1 MISWIDWAVLLFALV
16 FITIYGIWKTKKNTS
31 TREYLMGDQQLNW
44 WTIGFSIMATQ
55 ASAITF
61 LSTPGQ
67 AYEDGMRFIQF
78 YFGLPLAMVILS
90 IFILPKYYKLQVH
103 TAYEYL
109 EQRFDVRVR
118 ILTAILF
125 LLLRGL
131 SASITLIAPG
141 IILSTLFGWSMA
153 FTIFALGSFVIV
165 YTLIGGSNA
174 VSKTQV
180 QQMAIIL
187 SGLFLAIA
195 LIYVKLP
202 GNIGLTETFSLA
214 GSAGKM
220 NMIDFKFNPNERYNI
235 WSGLIASFF
244 LFLSYFGTDQ
254 SQVQR
259 YLAGKSLTE
268 SRLGLMFNGLL
279 KVPMQFTVLL
289 TGLMVYIFFL
299 FQQPP
304 LHFNEV
310 NKTNILKTSK
320 AEDYKN
326 LESRYNDVYSERK
339 EFLTLNINQ
348 HQLQNPA
355 FHEKFKTY
363 NDSIK
368 TLRTEARQL
377 ISSASPVAKV
387 KDEDYIFM
395 YYVLHYFPTGVI
407 GLLLAMIFSAAMSST
422 SSEINALATTF
433 IVDIYRRNWKKD
445 MEDDHYLKIAKRA
458 TLLWGVLLMIFA
470 VFAAPF
476 ENLIQA
482 VNILGSLFYGTILG
496 IVVTAI
502 FLKKVSS
509 NGVLFGAI
517 VAETIVILG
526 YIFSE
531 IGFLW
536 FNVIGCLLVMICGIL
551 FSFLGK
557 LLKRNPA

>member
-1 MISWIDWAVLLFALV
+1 MISWIDWSVLLGSLV
-16 FITIYGIWKTKKNTS
+16 FITLFGIWKTKKNSS
-31 TREYLMGDQQLNW
+31 TRAYLMGDEELNW

-78 YFGLPLAMVILS
+78 YFGLPLAMIVLS
-90 IFILPKYYKLQVH
+90 VFILPQYYKLKVF
-103 TAYEYL
+103 TAYEFL

-118 ILTAILF
+118 TLTAVLF

-131 SASITLIAPG
+131 SASITLIAPA
-141 IILSTLFGWSMA
+141 IILSALFGWSMA
-153 FTIFALGSFVIV
+153 FTIFMLGSFVIV

-187 SGLFLAIA
+187 LGLFMAII
-195 LIYVKLP
+195 LIYSQLP
-202 GNIGLTETFSLA
+202 AGIGIKETFSIA

-220 NMIDFKFNPNERYNI
+220 NIVDFKFDPKERYNI
-235 WSGLIASFF
+235 WSGLLASFF

-259 YLAGKSLTE
+259 YLTGKTLTE
-268 SRLGLMFNGLL
+268 SRLGLMFNGLV
-279 KVPMQFTVLL
+279 KIPMQFTVLL

-310 NKTNILKTSK
+310 NRQNVMKTEVAN
-320 AEDYKN
+320 EYKN
-326 LESRYNDVYSERK
+326 LEAKFDVVFNDRKTFITENIAKDNLSDETFSQKLKDYNKKIRE
-339 EFLTLNINQ
+339 
-348 HQLQNPA
+348 
-355 FHEKFKTY
+355 
-363 NDSIK
+363 
-368 TLRTEARQL
+368 LRLEAREK
-377 ISSASPVAKV
+377 ISQANPSAKV

-395 YYVLHYFPTGVI
+395 YYVLNYFPVGVI

-422 SSEINALATTF
+422 ASEINALATTF
-433 IVDIYRRNWKKD
+433 IVDIYKRNWVKD
-445 MEDDHYLKIAKRA
+445 ATDEHYLKMSKMV
-458 TLLWGVLLMIFA
+458 TLGWGILLMIFA
-470 VFAAPF
+470 LWAAPL

-496 IVVTAI
+496 VVVSAI
-502 FLKKVSS
+502 FLKKVSA
-509 NGVLFGAI
+509 NGVIVGAI
-517 VAETIVILG
+517 VAETVVILG
-526 YIFSE
+526 YFFSD
-531 IGFLW
+531 IGYLW
-536 FNVIGCLLVMICGIL
+536 FNAIGCILVMFIGSAYSAI
-551 FSFLGK
+551 FNK
-557 LLKRNPA
+557 K

>member
-1 MISWIDWAVLLFALV
+1 MISWIDWTVLLASLV
-16 FITIYGIWKTKKNTS
+16 FITLYGIWKTKKNTS
-31 TREYLMGDQQLNW
+31 TRAYLMGDQELNW

-90 IFILPKYYKLQVH
+90 VFILPKYYKLKVH
-103 TAYEYL
+103 TAYEFL

-118 ILTAILF
+118 VLTAILF

-153 FTIFALGSFVIV
+153 FTIFTLGSFVIV

-187 SGLFLAIA
+187 LGLFLAIG

-202 GNIGLTETFSLA
+202 GNIGLTETFKIA

-220 NMIDFKFNPNERYNI
+220 NMIDFKFDPKERYNI

-259 YLAGKSLTE
+259 YLSGKSLTE

-279 KVPMQFTVLL
+279 KIPMQFTVLL

-310 NKTNILKTSK
+310 NKTNIMNTANAENYKKLEARYDKVYEARKTF
-320 AEDYKN
+320 
-326 LESRYNDVYSERK
+326 LEE
-339 EFLTLNINQ
+339 NIQNQ
-348 HQLQNPA
+348 QLQKPM
-355 FHEKFKTY
+355 FSDKFKVY

-368 TLRTEARQL
+368 SLRIEARKL
-377 ISSASPVAKV
+377 ISASSSIAKV
-387 KDEDYIFM
+387 QDEDYIFM
-395 YYVLHYFPTGVI
+395 YYVLHYFPAGVI

-422 SSEINALATTF
+422 ASEINALATTF
-433 IVDIYRRNWKKD
+433 IIDIYRRNWKKD
-445 MEDDHYLKIAKRA
+445 MEDDHYLKMAKRA
-458 TLLWGVLLMIFA
+458 TWVWGVLIMILA

-482 VNILGSLFYGTILG
+482 VNIFGSLFYGTILG
-496 IVVTAI
+496 IVLTAI

-509 NGVLFGAI
+509 NGVIFGAI
-517 VAETIVILG
+517 LAETTVILG
-526 YIFSE
+526 FIFSD

-536 FNVIGCLLVMICGIL
+536 FNVIGCLLVMGSGLVFTL
-551 FSFLGK
+551 FEK
-557 LLKRNPA
+557 KRSTA

>member
-1 MISWIDWAVLLFALV
+1 MISWIDWSVLLGSLV
-16 FITIYGIWKTKKNTS
+16 FITLFGIWKTKKNSS
-31 TREYLMGDQQLNW
+31 TRAYLMGDEELNW

-78 YFGLPLAMVILS
+78 YFGLPLAMIVLS
-90 IFILPKYYKLQVH
+90 VFILPQYYKLKVF
-103 TAYEYL
+103 TAYEFL

-118 ILTAILF
+118 TLTAVLF

-131 SASITLIAPG
+131 SASITLIAPA
-141 IILSTLFGWSMA
+141 IILSALFGWSMA
-153 FTIFALGSFVIV
+153 FTIFMLGSFVIV

-187 SGLFLAIA
+187 LGLFMAII
-195 LIYVKLP
+195 LIYSQLP
-202 GNIGLTETFSLA
+202 AGIGIKETFSIA

-220 NMIDFKFNPNERYNI
+220 NIVDFKFDPKERYNT
-235 WSGLIASFF
+235 WSGLLASFF

-259 YLAGKSLTE
+259 YLTGKTLTE
-268 SRLGLMFNGLL
+268 SRLGLMFNGLV
-279 KVPMQFTVLL
+279 KIPMQFTVLL

-310 NKTNILKTSK
+310 NRQNVMKTEVAN
-320 AEDYKN
+320 EYKN
-326 LESRYNDVYSERK
+326 LEAKFDVVFNDRKTFITENIAKDNLSDETFSQKLKDYNKKIRE
-339 EFLTLNINQ
+339 
-348 HQLQNPA
+348 
-355 FHEKFKTY
+355 
-363 NDSIK
+363 
-368 TLRTEARQL
+368 LRLEAREK
-377 ISSASPVAKV
+377 ISQANPSAKV

-395 YYVLHYFPTGVI
+395 YYVLNYFPVGVI

-422 SSEINALATTF
+422 ASEINALATTF
-433 IVDIYRRNWKKD
+433 IVDIYKRNWVKD
-445 MEDDHYLKIAKRA
+445 ATDEHYLKMSKTV
-458 TLLWGVLLMIFA
+458 TLGWGILLMIFA
-470 VFAAPF
+470 LWAAPL

-496 IVVTAI
+496 VVVSAI
-502 FLKKVSS
+502 FLKKVSA
-509 NGVLFGAI
+509 NGVIVGAI
-517 VAETIVILG
+517 VAETVVILG
-526 YIFSE
+526 YFFSD
-531 IGFLW
+531 IGYLW
-536 FNVIGCLLVMICGIL
+536 FNAIGCILVMFIGSAYSAI
-551 FSFLGK
+551 FNK
-557 LLKRNPA
+557 K

>member
-1 MISWIDWAVLLFALV
+1 
-16 FITIYGIWKTKKNTS
+16 
-31 TREYLMGDQQLNW
+31 MGDEELNW

-78 YFGLPLAMVILS
+78 YFGLPLAMIVLS
-90 IFILPKYYKLQVH
+90 VFILPQYYKLKVF
-103 TAYEYL
+103 TAYEFL

-118 ILTAILF
+118 TLTAVLF

-131 SASITLIAPG
+131 SASITLIAPA
-141 IILSTLFGWSMA
+141 IILSALFGWSMA
-153 FTIFALGSFVIV
+153 FTIFMLGSFVIV

-187 SGLFLAIA
+187 LGLFMAII
-195 LIYVKLP
+195 LIYSQLP
-202 GNIGLTETFSLA
+202 AGIGIKETFSIA

-220 NMIDFKFNPNERYNI
+220 NIVDFKFDPKERYNI
-235 WSGLIASFF
+235 WSGLLASFF

-259 YLAGKSLTE
+259 YLTGKTLTE
-268 SRLGLMFNGLL
+268 SRLGLMFNGLV
-279 KVPMQFTVLL
+279 KIPMQFTVLL

-310 NKTNILKTSK
+310 NRQNVMKTEVAN
-320 AEDYKN
+320 EYKN
-326 LESRYNDVYSERK
+326 LEAKFDVVFNDRKTFITENIAKDNLSDETFSQKLKDYNKKIRE
-339 EFLTLNINQ
+339 
-348 HQLQNPA
+348 
-355 FHEKFKTY
+355 
-363 NDSIK
+363 
-368 TLRTEARQL
+368 LRLEAREK
-377 ISSASPVAKV
+377 ISQANPSAKV

-395 YYVLHYFPTGVI
+395 YYVLNYFPVGVI

-422 SSEINALATTF
+422 ASEINALATTF
-433 IVDIYRRNWKKD
+433 IVDIYKRNWVKD
-445 MEDDHYLKIAKRA
+445 ATDEHYLKMSKTV
-458 TLLWGVLLMIFA
+458 TLGWGILLMIFA
-470 VFAAPF
+470 LWAAPL

-496 IVVTAI
+496 VVVSAI
-502 FLKKVSS
+502 FLKKVSA
-509 NGVLFGAI
+509 NGVIVGAI
-517 VAETIVILG
+517 VAETVVILG
-526 YIFSE
+526 YFFSD
-531 IGFLW
+531 IGYLW
-536 FNVIGCLLVMICGIL
+536 FNAIGCILVMFIGSAYSAI
-551 FSFLGK
+551 FNK
-557 LLKRNPA
+557 K

>member
-1 MISWIDWAVLLFALV
+1 MISWVDWTVLIASLV
-16 FITIYGIWKTKKNTS
+16 FITLFGIWKTKKNTS
-31 TREYLMGDQQLNW
+31 TRAYLMGDQELNW

-78 YFGLPLAMVILS
+78 YFGLPLAMIILS
-90 IFILPKYYKLQVH
+90 VFILPKYYKLKVH
-103 TAYEYL
+103 TAYEFL

-118 ILTAILF
+118 TLTAILF

-153 FTIFALGSFVIV
+153 FTILMLGSFVIL

-180 QQMAIIL
+180 QQMTIIL
-187 SGLFLAIA
+187 LGLFLAIG
-195 LIYVKLP
+195 LIYIKLP
-202 GNIGLTETFSLA
+202 TNIGLKETFAIA

-220 NMIDFKFNPNERYNI
+220 NMIDFKFDPKERYNI
-235 WSGLIASFF
+235 WSGLIASLF

-259 YLAGKSLTE
+259 YLSGKTLTE

-279 KVPMQFTVLL
+279 KIPMQFTVLL

-310 NKTNILKTSK
+310 NRTNVMKSAG
-320 AEDYKN
+320 AEAYSN
-326 LESRYNDVYSERK
+326 LEKRYNLVYNERK
-339 EFLTLNINQ
+339 QFLEENIQDNQLSNPEFSN
-348 HQLQNPA
+348 
-355 FHEKFKTY
+355 KFKLF

-368 TLRTEARQL
+368 SLRVEAREQ
-377 ISSASPVAKV
+377 ISNVNPQAKV

-395 YYVLHYFPTGVI
+395 YYVLNYFPAGVI

-422 SSEINALATTF
+422 ASEINALATTF

-445 MEDDHYLKIAKRA
+445 MEDDHYLKMSKRA
-458 TLLWGVLLMIFA
+458 TLVWGILLMIFA
-470 VFAAPF
+470 VWAAPL

-496 IVVTAI
+496 IVLTAI
-502 FLKKVSS
+502 FLKRVNS
-509 NGVLFGAI
+509 NGVIIGAI
-517 VAETIVILG
+517 IAESTVILG
-526 YIFSE
+526 YVFSE

-536 FNVIGCLLVMICGIL
+536 FNVIGCLIVMSIGL
-551 FSFLGK
+551 LHSNFNRRTFAK
-557 LLKRNPA
+557 L

>member
-1 MISWIDWAVLLFALV
+1 MISWVDWTVLIASLV
-16 FITIYGIWKTKKNTS
+16 FITLFGIWKTKKNTS
-31 TREYLMGDQQLNW
+31 TRAYLMGDQELNW

-78 YFGLPLAMVILS
+78 YFGLPLAMIILS
-90 IFILPKYYKLQVH
+90 VFILPKYYKLKVH
-103 TAYEYL
+103 TAYEFL

-118 ILTAILF
+118 TLTAILF

-153 FTIFALGSFVIV
+153 FTILMLGSFVIL

-180 QQMAIIL
+180 QQMTIIL
-187 SGLFLAIA
+187 LGLFLAIG
-195 LIYVKLP
+195 LIYIKLP
-202 GNIGLTETFSLA
+202 TNIGLKETFAIA

-220 NMIDFKFNPNERYNI
+220 NMIDFKFDPKERYNI
-235 WSGLIASFF
+235 WSGLIASLF

-259 YLAGKSLTE
+259 YLSGKTLTE

-279 KVPMQFTVLL
+279 KIPMQFTVLL

-310 NKTNILKTSK
+310 NRTNVMKSAG
-320 AEDYKN
+320 AEAYSN
-326 LESRYNDVYSERK
+326 LEKRYNLVYNERK
-339 EFLTLNINQ
+339 QFLEENIQDNQLSNPEFSN
-348 HQLQNPA
+348 
-355 FHEKFKTY
+355 KFKLF

-368 TLRTEARQL
+368 SLRVEAREQ
-377 ISSASPVAKV
+377 ISNVNPQAKV

-395 YYVLHYFPTGVI
+395 YYVLNYFPAGVI

-422 SSEINALATTF
+422 ASEINALATTF

-445 MEDDHYLKIAKRA
+445 MEDDHYLKMSKRA
-458 TLLWGVLLMIFA
+458 TLVWGILLMIFA
-470 VFAAPF
+470 VWAAPL

-482 VNILGSLFYGTILG
+482 VNILGSIFYGTILG
-496 IVVTAI
+496 IVLTAI
-502 FLKKVSS
+502 FLKRVNS
-509 NGVLFGAI
+509 NGVIIGAI
-517 VAETIVILG
+517 IAESTVILG
-526 YIFSE
+526 YVFSE

-536 FNVIGCLLVMICGIL
+536 FNVIGCLIVMSIGL
-551 FSFLGK
+551 LHSNFNRRTFAK
-557 LLKRNPA
+557 L

>member
-1 MISWIDWAVLLFALV
+1 MSWIDWSVLLGSLV
-16 FITIYGIWKTKKNTS
+16 FITLFGIWKTKKNSS
-31 TREYLMGDQQLNW
+31 TRAYLMGDEELNW

-78 YFGLPLAMVILS
+78 YFGLPLAMIVLS
-90 IFILPKYYKLQVH
+90 VFILPQYYKLKVF
-103 TAYEYL
+103 TAYEFL

-118 ILTAILF
+118 TLTAVLF

-131 SASITLIAPG
+131 SASITLIAPA
-141 IILSTLFGWSMA
+141 IILSALFGWSMA
-153 FTIFALGSFVIV
+153 FTIFMLGSFVIV

-187 SGLFLAIA
+187 LGLFMAII
-195 LIYVKLP
+195 LIYSQLP
-202 GNIGLTETFSLA
+202 AGIGIKETFSIA

-220 NMIDFKFNPNERYNI
+220 NIVDFKFDPKERYNI
-235 WSGLIASFF
+235 WSGLLASFF

-259 YLAGKSLTE
+259 YLTGKTLTE
-268 SRLGLMFNGLL
+268 SRLGLMFNGLV
-279 KVPMQFTVLL
+279 KIPMQFTVLL

-310 NKTNILKTSK
+310 NRQNVMKTEVAN
-320 AEDYKN
+320 EYKN
-326 LESRYNDVYSERK
+326 LEAKFDVVFNDRKTFITENIAKDNLSDETFSQKLKDYNKKIRE
-339 EFLTLNINQ
+339 
-348 HQLQNPA
+348 
-355 FHEKFKTY
+355 
-363 NDSIK
+363 
-368 TLRTEARQL
+368 LRLEAREK
-377 ISSASPVAKV
+377 ISQANPSAKV

-395 YYVLHYFPTGVI
+395 YYVLNYFPVGVI

-422 SSEINALATTF
+422 ASEINALATTF
-433 IVDIYRRNWKKD
+433 IVDIYKRNWVKD
-445 MEDDHYLKIAKRA
+445 ATDEHYLKMSKTV
-458 TLLWGVLLMIFA
+458 TLGWGILLMIFA
-470 VFAAPF
+470 LWAAPL

-496 IVVTAI
+496 VVVSAI
-502 FLKKVSS
+502 FLKKVSA
-509 NGVLFGAI
+509 NGVIVGAI
-517 VAETIVILG
+517 VAETVVILG
-526 YIFSE
+526 YFFSD
-531 IGFLW
+531 IGYLW
-536 FNVIGCLLVMICGIL
+536 FNAIGCILVMFIGSAYSAI
-551 FSFLGK
+551 FNK
-557 LLKRNPA
+557 K

>member
-1 MISWIDWAVLLFALV
+1 MISWIDWSVLLGSLV
-16 FITIYGIWKTKKNTS
+16 FITLYGIWKTKKNSS
-31 TREYLMGDQQLNW
+31 TRAYLMGDEELNW

-78 YFGLPLAMVILS
+78 YFGLPLAMIVLS
-90 IFILPKYYKLQVH
+90 VFILPQYYKLKVF
-103 TAYEYL
+103 TAYEFL

-118 ILTAILF
+118 TLTAVLF

-131 SASITLIAPG
+131 SASITLIAPA
-141 IILSTLFGWSMA
+141 IILSALFGWSMA
-153 FTIFALGSFVIV
+153 FTIFMLGSFVIV

-187 SGLFLAIA
+187 LGLFMAII
-195 LIYVKLP
+195 LIYSQLP
-202 GNIGLTETFSLA
+202 TGIGIKETFSIA

-220 NMIDFKFNPNERYNI
+220 NIVDFKFDPKERYNI
-235 WSGLIASFF
+235 WSGLLASFF

-259 YLAGKSLTE
+259 YLTGKTLTE
-268 SRLGLMFNGLL
+268 SRLGLMFNGLV
-279 KVPMQFTVLL
+279 KIPMQFTVLL

-310 NKTNILKTSK
+310 NRQNVMKTEVAN
-320 AEDYKN
+320 EYKN
-326 LESRYNDVYSERK
+326 LEAKFDVVFNERK
-339 EFLTLNINQ
+339 AFITENIAKDNLSNETFSQ
-348 HQLQNPA
+348 KL
-355 FHEKFKTY
+355 KDY
-363 NDSIK
+363 NKKIRE
-368 TLRTEARQL
+368 LRLEAREK
-377 ISSASPVAKV
+377 ISQANPSAKV

-395 YYVLHYFPTGVI
+395 YYVLNYFPVGVI

-422 SSEINALATTF
+422 ASEINALATTF
-433 IVDIYRRNWKKD
+433 IVDIYKRNWVKD
-445 MEDDHYLKIAKRA
+445 ATDEHYLKMSKTV
-458 TLLWGVLLMIFA
+458 TLGWGILLMIFA
-470 VFAAPF
+470 LWAAPL

-496 IVVTAI
+496 VVVSAI
-502 FLKKVSS
+502 FLKKVSA
-509 NGVLFGAI
+509 NGVIVGAI
-517 VAETIVILG
+517 VAETVVILG
-526 YIFSE
+526 YFFSD
-531 IGFLW
+531 IGYLW
-536 FNVIGCLLVMICGIL
+536 FNAIGCILVMFIGSAYSAI
-551 FSFLGK
+551 FDK
-557 LLKRNPA
+557 K

>member
-1 MISWIDWAVLLFALV
+1 MISWIDWSVLLGSLV
-16 FITIYGIWKTKKNTS
+16 FITLFGIWKTKKNSS
-31 TREYLMGDQQLNW
+31 TRAYLMGDEELNW

-78 YFGLPLAMVILS
+78 YFGLPLAMIVLS
-90 IFILPKYYKLQVH
+90 VFILPQYYKLKVF
-103 TAYEYL
+103 TAYEFL

-118 ILTAILF
+118 TLTAVLF

-131 SASITLIAPG
+131 SASTTLIAPA
-141 IILSTLFGWSMA
+141 IILSALFGWSMA
-153 FTIFALGSFVIV
+153 FTIFMLGSFVIV

-187 SGLFLAIA
+187 LGLFMAII
-195 LIYVKLP
+195 LIYSQLP
-202 GNIGLTETFSLA
+202 AGIGIKETFSIA

-220 NMIDFKFNPNERYNI
+220 NIVDFKFDPKERYNI
-235 WSGLIASFF
+235 WSGLLASFF

-259 YLAGKSLTE
+259 YLTGKTLTE
-268 SRLGLMFNGLL
+268 SRLGLMFNGLV
-279 KVPMQFTVLL
+279 KIPMQFTVLL

-310 NKTNILKTSK
+310 NRQNVMKTEVAN
-320 AEDYKN
+320 EYKN
-326 LESRYNDVYSERK
+326 LEAKFDVVFNDRKTFITENIAKDNLSDETFSQKLKDYNKKIRE
-339 EFLTLNINQ
+339 
-348 HQLQNPA
+348 
-355 FHEKFKTY
+355 
-363 NDSIK
+363 
-368 TLRTEARQL
+368 LRLEAREK
-377 ISSASPVAKV
+377 ISQANPSAKV

-395 YYVLHYFPTGVI
+395 YYVLNYFPVGVI

-422 SSEINALATTF
+422 ASEINALATTF
-433 IVDIYRRNWKKD
+433 IVDIYKRNWVKD
-445 MEDDHYLKIAKRA
+445 ATDEHYLKMSKTV
-458 TLLWGVLLMIFA
+458 TLGWGILLMIFA
-470 VFAAPF
+470 LWAAPL

-496 IVVTAI
+496 VVVSAI
-502 FLKKVSS
+502 FLKKVSA
-509 NGVLFGAI
+509 NGVIVGAI
-517 VAETIVILG
+517 VAETVVILG
-526 YIFSE
+526 YFFSD
-531 IGFLW
+531 IGYLW
-536 FNVIGCLLVMICGIL
+536 FNAIGCILVMFIGSAYSAI
-551 FSFLGK
+551 FNK
-557 LLKRNPA
+557 K

>member
-1 MISWIDWAVLLFALV
+1 MISWVDWTVLIASLV
-16 FITIYGIWKTKKNTS
+16 FITLFGIWKTKKNTS
-31 TREYLMGDQQLNW
+31 TRAYLMGDQELNW

-78 YFGLPLAMVILS
+78 YFGLPLAMIILS
-90 IFILPKYYKLQVH
+90 VFILPKYYKLKVH
-103 TAYEYL
+103 TAYEFL

-118 ILTAILF
+118 TLTAILF

-153 FTIFALGSFVIV
+153 FTILMLGSFVIL

-180 QQMAIIL
+180 QQMTIIL
-187 SGLFLAIA
+187 LGLFLAIG
-195 LIYVKLP
+195 LIYIKLP
-202 GNIGLTETFSLA
+202 TNIGLKETFAIA

-220 NMIDFKFNPNERYNI
+220 NMIDFKFDPKERYNI
-235 WSGLIASFF
+235 WSGLIASLF

-259 YLAGKSLTE
+259 YLSGKTLTE

-279 KVPMQFTVLL
+279 KIPMQFTVLL

-310 NKTNILKTSK
+310 NRTNVMKSAG
-320 AEDYKN
+320 AEAYSN
-326 LESRYNDVYSERK
+326 LEKRYNLVYNERK
-339 EFLTLNINQ
+339 QFLEENIQDNQLSNPEFSN
-348 HQLQNPA
+348 
-355 FHEKFKTY
+355 KFKLF

-368 TLRTEARQL
+368 SLRVEAREQ
-377 ISSASPVAKV
+377 ISNVNPQAKV

-395 YYVLHYFPTGVI
+395 YYVLNYFPAGVI

-422 SSEINALATTF
+422 ASEINSLATTF

-445 MEDDHYLKIAKRA
+445 MEDDHYLKMSKRA
-458 TLLWGVLLMIFA
+458 TLVWGILLMIFA
-470 VFAAPF
+470 VWAAPL

-496 IVVTAI
+496 IVLTAI
-502 FLKKVSS
+502 FLKRVNS
-509 NGVLFGAI
+509 
-517 VAETIVILG
+517 
-526 YIFSE
+526 
-531 IGFLW
+531 
-536 FNVIGCLLVMICGIL
+536 
-551 FSFLGK
+551 
-557 LLKRNPA
+557 

>member
-1 MISWIDWAVLLFALV
+1 MISWIDWSVLLGSLL
-16 FITIYGIWKTKKNTS
+16 FITLFGIWKTKKNSS
-31 TREYLMGDQQLNW
+31 TRAYLMGDEELNW

-78 YFGLPLAMVILS
+78 YFGLPLAMIVLS
-90 IFILPKYYKLQVH
+90 VFILPQYYKLKVF
-103 TAYEYL
+103 TAYEFL

-118 ILTAILF
+118 TLTAVLF

-131 SASITLIAPG
+131 SASITLIAPA
-141 IILSTLFGWSMA
+141 IILSALFGWSMA
-153 FTIFALGSFVIV
+153 FTIFMLGSFVIV

-187 SGLFLAIA
+187 LGLFMAII
-195 LIYVKLP
+195 LIYSQLP
-202 GNIGLTETFSLA
+202 AGIGIKETFSIA

-220 NMIDFKFNPNERYNI
+220 NIVDFKFDPKERYNI
-235 WSGLIASFF
+235 WSGLLASFF

-259 YLAGKSLTE
+259 YLTGKTLTE
-268 SRLGLMFNGLL
+268 SRLGLMFNGLV
-279 KVPMQFTVLL
+279 KIPMQFTVLL

-310 NKTNILKTSK
+310 NRQNVMKTEVAN
-320 AEDYKN
+320 EYKN
-326 LESRYNDVYSERK
+326 LEAKFDVVFNDRKTFITENIAKDNLSDETFSQKLKDYNKKIRE
-339 EFLTLNINQ
+339 
-348 HQLQNPA
+348 
-355 FHEKFKTY
+355 
-363 NDSIK
+363 
-368 TLRTEARQL
+368 LRLEAREK
-377 ISSASPVAKV
+377 ISQANPSAKV

-395 YYVLHYFPTGVI
+395 YYVLNYFPVGVI

-422 SSEINALATTF
+422 ASEINALATTF
-433 IVDIYRRNWKKD
+433 IVDIYKRNWVKD
-445 MEDDHYLKIAKRA
+445 ATDEHYLKMSKTV
-458 TLLWGVLLMIFA
+458 TLGWGILLMIFA
-470 VFAAPF
+470 LWAAPL

-496 IVVTAI
+496 VVVSAI
-502 FLKKVSS
+502 FLKKVSA
-509 NGVLFGAI
+509 NGVIVGAI
-517 VAETIVILG
+517 VAETVVILG
-526 YIFSE
+526 YFFSD
-531 IGFLW
+531 IGYLW
-536 FNVIGCLLVMICGIL
+536 FNAIGCILVMFIGSAYSAI
-551 FSFLGK
+551 FNK
-557 LLKRNPA
+557 K

>member
-1 MISWIDWAVLLFALV
+1 MISWIDWSVLLGSLL
-16 FITIYGIWKTKKNTS
+16 FITLFGIWKTKKNSS
-31 TREYLMGDQQLNW
+31 TRAYLMGDEELNW

-78 YFGLPLAMVILS
+78 YFGLPLAMVVLS
-90 IFILPKYYKLQVH
+90 VFILPQYYKLKVF
-103 TAYEYL
+103 TAYEFL

-118 ILTAILF
+118 TLTAVLF

-131 SASITLIAPG
+131 SASITLIAPA
-141 IILSTLFGWSMA
+141 IILSALFGWSMA
-153 FTIFALGSFVIV
+153 FTIFMLGSFVIV

-187 SGLFLAIA
+187 LGLFMAII
-195 LIYVKLP
+195 LIYSQLP
-202 GNIGLTETFSLA
+202 AGIGIKETFSIA

-220 NMIDFKFNPNERYNI
+220 NIVDFKFDPKERYNI
-235 WSGLIASFF
+235 WSGLLASFF

-259 YLAGKSLTE
+259 YLTGKTLTE
-268 SRLGLMFNGLL
+268 SRLGLMFNGLV
-279 KVPMQFTVLL
+279 KIPMQFTVLL

-310 NKTNILKTSK
+310 NRQNVMKTEVAN
-320 AEDYKN
+320 EYKN
-326 LESRYNDVYSERK
+326 LEAKFDVVFNDRKTFITENIAKDNLSDETFSQKLKDYNKKIRE
-339 EFLTLNINQ
+339 
-348 HQLQNPA
+348 
-355 FHEKFKTY
+355 
-363 NDSIK
+363 
-368 TLRTEARQL
+368 LRLEAREK
-377 ISSASPVAKV
+377 ISQANPSAKV

-395 YYVLHYFPTGVI
+395 YYVLNYFPVGVI

-422 SSEINALATTF
+422 ASEINALATTF
-433 IVDIYRRNWKKD
+433 IVDIYKRNWVKD
-445 MEDDHYLKIAKRA
+445 ATDEHYLKMSKTV
-458 TLLWGVLLMIFA
+458 TLGWGILLMIFA
-470 VFAAPF
+470 LWAAPL

-496 IVVTAI
+496 VVVSAI
-502 FLKKVSS
+502 FLKKVSA
-509 NGVLFGAI
+509 NGVIVGAI
-517 VAETIVILG
+517 VAETVVILG
-526 YIFSE
+526 YFFSD
-531 IGFLW
+531 IGYLW
-536 FNVIGCLLVMICGIL
+536 FNAIGCILVMFIGSAYSAI
-551 FSFLGK
+551 FNK
-557 LLKRNPA
+557 K

>member
-1 MISWIDWAVLLFALV
+1 MISWIDWSVLLGSLV
-16 FITIYGIWKTKKNTS
+16 FITLFGIWKTKKNSS
-31 TREYLMGDQQLNW
+31 TRAYLMGDEELNW

-78 YFGLPLAMVILS
+78 YFGLPLAMIVLS
-90 IFILPKYYKLQVH
+90 VFILPQYYKLKVF
-103 TAYEYL
+103 TAYEFL

-118 ILTAILF
+118 TLTAVLF

-131 SASITLIAPG
+131 SASITLIAPA
-141 IILSTLFGWSMA
+141 IILSALFGWSMA
-153 FTIFALGSFVIV
+153 FTIFMLGSFVIV

-187 SGLFLAIA
+187 LGLFMAII
-195 LIYVKLP
+195 LIYSQLP
-202 GNIGLTETFSLA
+202 AGIGIKETFSIA

-220 NMIDFKFNPNERYNI
+220 NIVDFKFDPKERYNI
-235 WSGLIASFF
+235 WSGLLASFF

-259 YLAGKSLTE
+259 YLTGKTLTE
-268 SRLGLMFNGLL
+268 SRLGLMFNGLV
-279 KVPMQFTVLL
+279 KIPMQFTVLL

-310 NKTNILKTSK
+310 NRQNVMKTEVAN
-320 AEDYKN
+320 EYKN
-326 LESRYNDVYSERK
+326 LEAKFDVVFNDRKTFITENIAKDNLSDETFSQKLKDYNKKIRE
-339 EFLTLNINQ
+339 
-348 HQLQNPA
+348 
-355 FHEKFKTY
+355 
-363 NDSIK
+363 
-368 TLRTEARQL
+368 LRLEAREK
-377 ISSASPVAKV
+377 ISQANPSAKV

-395 YYVLHYFPTGVI
+395 YYVLNYFPVGVI

-422 SSEINALATTF
+422 ASEINALATTF
-433 IVDIYRRNWKKD
+433 IVDIYKRNWVKD
-445 MEDDHYLKIAKRA
+445 ATDEHYLKMSKTV
-458 TLLWGVLLMIFA
+458 TLGWGILLMIFA
-470 VFAAPF
+470 LWAAPL

-496 IVVTAI
+496 VVVSAI
-502 FLKKVSS
+502 FLKQVSA
-509 NGVLFGAI
+509 NGVIVGAI
-517 VAETIVILG
+517 VAETVVILG
-526 YIFSE
+526 YFFSD
-531 IGFLW
+531 IGYLW
-536 FNVIGCLLVMICGIL
+536 FNAIGCILVMFIGSAYSAI
-551 FSFLGK
+551 FNK
-557 LLKRNPA
+557 K

>member
-1 MISWIDWAVLLFALV
+1 MISWIDWSVLLGSLV
-16 FITIYGIWKTKKNTS
+16 FITLFGIWKTKKNSS
-31 TREYLMGDQQLNW
+31 TRAYLMGDEELNW

-78 YFGLPLAMVILS
+78 YFGLPLAMVVLS
-90 IFILPKYYKLQVH
+90 VFILPQYYKLKVF
-103 TAYEYL
+103 TAYEFL

-118 ILTAILF
+118 TLTAVLF

-131 SASITLIAPG
+131 SASITLIAPA
-141 IILSTLFGWSMA
+141 IILSALFGWSMA
-153 FTIFALGSFVIV
+153 FTIFMLGSFVIV

-187 SGLFLAIA
+187 LGLFMAII
-195 LIYVKLP
+195 LIYSQLP
-202 GNIGLTETFSLA
+202 AGIGIKETFSIA

-220 NMIDFKFNPNERYNI
+220 NIVDFKFDPKERYNI
-235 WSGLIASFF
+235 WSGLLASFF

-259 YLAGKSLTE
+259 YLTGKTLTE
-268 SRLGLMFNGLL
+268 SRLGLMFNGLV
-279 KVPMQFTVLL
+279 KIPMQFTVLL

-310 NKTNILKTSK
+310 NRQNVMKTEVAN
-320 AEDYKN
+320 EYKN
-326 LESRYNDVYSERK
+326 LEAKFDVVFNDRKTFITENIAKDNLSDETFSQKLKDYNKKIRE
-339 EFLTLNINQ
+339 
-348 HQLQNPA
+348 
-355 FHEKFKTY
+355 
-363 NDSIK
+363 
-368 TLRTEARQL
+368 LRLEAREK
-377 ISSASPVAKV
+377 ISQANPSAKV

-395 YYVLHYFPTGVI
+395 YYVLNYFPVGVI

-422 SSEINALATTF
+422 ASEINALATTF
-433 IVDIYRRNWKKD
+433 IVDIYKRNWVKD
-445 MEDDHYLKIAKRA
+445 ATDEHYLKMSKMV
-458 TLLWGVLLMIFA
+458 TLGWGILLMIFA
-470 VFAAPF
+470 LWAAPL

-496 IVVTAI
+496 VVVSAI
-502 FLKKVSS
+502 FLKKVSA
-509 NGVLFGAI
+509 NGVIVGAI
-517 VAETIVILG
+517 VAETVVILG
-526 YIFSE
+526 YFFSD
-531 IGFLW
+531 IGYLW
-536 FNVIGCLLVMICGIL
+536 FNAIGCILVMFIGSAYSAI
-551 FSFLGK
+551 FNK
-557 LLKRNPA
+557 K

>member
-1 MISWIDWAVLLFALV
+1 MISWVDWTVLIASLV
-16 FITIYGIWKTKKNTS
+16 FITLFGIWKTKKNTS
-31 TREYLMGDQQLNW
+31 TRAYLMGDQELNW

-78 YFGLPLAMVILS
+78 YFGLPLAMIILS
-90 IFILPKYYKLQVH
+90 VFILPKYYKLKVH
-103 TAYEYL
+103 TAYEFL

-118 ILTAILF
+118 TLTAILF

-153 FTIFALGSFVIV
+153 FTILMLGSFVIL

-180 QQMAIIL
+180 QQMTIIL
-187 SGLFLAIA
+187 LGLFLAIG
-195 LIYVKLP
+195 LIYIKLP
-202 GNIGLTETFSLA
+202 TNIGLKETFTIA

-220 NMIDFKFNPNERYNI
+220 NMIDFKFDPKERYNI
-235 WSGLIASFF
+235 WSGLIASLF

-259 YLAGKSLTE
+259 YLSGKTLTE

-279 KVPMQFTVLL
+279 KIPMQFTVLL

-310 NKTNILKTSK
+310 NRTNVMKSAG
-320 AEDYKN
+320 AEAYSN
-326 LESRYNDVYSERK
+326 LEKRYNLVYNERK
-339 EFLTLNINQ
+339 QFLEENIQDNQLSNPEFSN
-348 HQLQNPA
+348 
-355 FHEKFKTY
+355 KFKLF

-368 TLRTEARQL
+368 SLRVEAREQ
-377 ISSASPVAKV
+377 ISNVNPQAKV

-395 YYVLHYFPTGVI
+395 YYVLNYFPAGVI

-422 SSEINALATTF
+422 ASEINALATTF

-445 MEDDHYLKIAKRA
+445 MEDDHYLKMSKRA
-458 TLLWGVLLMIFA
+458 TLVWGILLMIFA
-470 VFAAPF
+470 VWAAPL

-496 IVVTAI
+496 IVLTAI
-502 FLKKVSS
+502 FLKRVNSD
-509 NGVLFGAI
+509 GVIIGAI
-517 VAETIVILG
+517 IAESTVILG
-526 YIFSE
+526 YVFSE

-536 FNVIGCLLVMICGIL
+536 FNVIGCLIVMSIGL
-551 FSFLGK
+551 LHSNFNRRTFAK
-557 LLKRNPA
+557 L

>member
-1 MISWIDWAVLLFALV
+1 MISWIDWSVLLGSLV
-16 FITIYGIWKTKKNTS
+16 FITLFGIWKTKKNSS
-31 TREYLMGDQQLNW
+31 TRAYLMGDEELNW

-78 YFGLPLAMVILS
+78 YFGLPLAMIVLS
-90 IFILPKYYKLQVH
+90 VFILPQYYKLKVF
-103 TAYEYL
+103 TAYEFL

-118 ILTAILF
+118 TLTAVLF

-131 SASITLIAPG
+131 SASITLIAPA
-141 IILSTLFGWSMA
+141 IILSALFGWSMA
-153 FTIFALGSFVIV
+153 FTIFMLGSFVIV

-187 SGLFLAIA
+187 LGLFMAII
-195 LIYVKLP
+195 LIYSQLP
-202 GNIGLTETFSLA
+202 AGIGIKETFSIA

-220 NMIDFKFNPNERYNI
+220 NIVDFKFDPKERYNI
-235 WSGLIASFF
+235 WSGLLASFF

-259 YLAGKSLTE
+259 YLTGKTLTE
-268 SRLGLMFNGLL
+268 SRLGLMFNGLV
-279 KVPMQFTVLL
+279 KIPMQFTVLL

-310 NKTNILKTSK
+310 NRQNVMKTEVAN
-320 AEDYKN
+320 EYKN
-326 LESRYNDVYSERK
+326 LEAKFDVVFNDRKTFITENIAKDNLSDETFSQKLKDYNKKIRE
-339 EFLTLNINQ
+339 
-348 HQLQNPA
+348 
-355 FHEKFKTY
+355 
-363 NDSIK
+363 
-368 TLRTEARQL
+368 LRLEAREK
-377 ISSASPVAKV
+377 ISQANPSAKV

-395 YYVLHYFPTGVI
+395 YYVLNYFPVGVI

-422 SSEINALATTF
+422 ASEINALATTF
-433 IVDIYRRNWKKD
+433 IVDIYKRNWVKD
-445 MEDDHYLKIAKRA
+445 ATDEHYLKMSKTV
-458 TLLWGVLLMIFA
+458 TLGWGILLMIFA
-470 VFAAPF
+470 LWAAPL

-496 IVVTAI
+496 VVVSAI
-502 FLKKVSS
+502 FLKKVSA
-509 NGVLFGAI
+509 NGVIVGAI
-517 VAETIVILG
+517 VAETVVILG
-526 YIFSE
+526 YFFSD
-531 IGFLW
+531 IGYLW
-536 FNVIGCLLVMICGIL
+536 FNAIGCILVMFIGSAYSAI
-551 FSFLGK
+551 FNK
-557 LLKRNPA
+557 K

>member
-1 MISWIDWAVLLFALV
+1 MISWIDWSVLLGSLL
-16 FITIYGIWKTKKNTS
+16 FITLFGIWKTKKNSS
-31 TREYLMGDQQLNW
+31 TRAYLMGDEELNW

-78 YFGLPLAMVILS
+78 YFGLPLAMVVLS
-90 IFILPKYYKLQVH
+90 VFILPQYYKLKVF
-103 TAYEYL
+103 TAYEFL

-118 ILTAILF
+118 TLTAVLF

-131 SASITLIAPG
+131 SASITLIAPA
-141 IILSTLFGWSMA
+141 IILSALFGWSMA
-153 FTIFALGSFVIV
+153 FTIFMLGSFVIV

-187 SGLFLAIA
+187 LGLFMAII
-195 LIYVKLP
+195 LIYSQLP
-202 GNIGLTETFSLA
+202 AGIGIKETFSIA

-220 NMIDFKFNPNERYNI
+220 NIVDFKFDPKERYNI
-235 WSGLIASFF
+235 WSGLLASFF

-259 YLAGKSLTE
+259 YLTGKTLTE
-268 SRLGLMFNGLL
+268 SRLGLMFNGLV
-279 KVPMQFTVLL
+279 KIPMQFTVLL

-310 NKTNILKTSK
+310 NRQNVMKTEVAN
-320 AEDYKN
+320 EYKN
-326 LESRYNDVYSERK
+326 LEAKFDVVFNDRKTFITENIAKDNLSDETFSQKLKDYNKKIRE
-339 EFLTLNINQ
+339 
-348 HQLQNPA
+348 
-355 FHEKFKTY
+355 
-363 NDSIK
+363 
-368 TLRTEARQL
+368 LRLEAREK
-377 ISSASPVAKV
+377 ISQANPSAKV

-395 YYVLHYFPTGVI
+395 YYVLNYFPVGVI

-422 SSEINALATTF
+422 ASEINALATTF
-433 IVDIYRRNWKKD
+433 IVDIYKRNWVKD
-445 MEDDHYLKIAKRA
+445 ATDEHYLKMSKMV
-458 TLLWGVLLMIFA
+458 TLGWGILLMIFA
-470 VFAAPF
+470 LWAAPL

-496 IVVTAI
+496 VVVSAI
-502 FLKKVSS
+502 FLKKVSA
-509 NGVLFGAI
+509 NGVIVGAI
-517 VAETIVILG
+517 VAETVVILG
-526 YIFSE
+526 YFFSD
-531 IGFLW
+531 IGYLW
-536 FNVIGCLLVMICGIL
+536 FNAIGCILVMFIGSAYSAI
-551 FSFLGK
+551 FNK
-557 LLKRNPA
+557 K

>member
-1 MISWIDWAVLLFALV
+1 MISWVDWTVLIASLV
-16 FITIYGIWKTKKNTS
+16 FITLFGIWKTKKNTS
-31 TREYLMGDQQLNW
+31 TRAYLMGDQELNW

-78 YFGLPLAMVILS
+78 YFGLPLAMIILS
-90 IFILPKYYKLQVH
+90 VFILPKYYKLKVH
-103 TAYEYL
+103 TAYEFL

-118 ILTAILF
+118 TLTAILF

-153 FTIFALGSFVIV
+153 FTILMLGSFVIL

-180 QQMAIIL
+180 QQMTIIL
-187 SGLFLAIA
+187 LGLFLAIG
-195 LIYVKLP
+195 LIYIKLP
-202 GNIGLTETFSLA
+202 TNIGLKETFAIA

-220 NMIDFKFNPNERYNI
+220 NMIDFKFDPKERYNI
-235 WSGLIASFF
+235 WSGLIASLF

-259 YLAGKSLTE
+259 YLSGKTLTE

-279 KVPMQFTVLL
+279 KIPMQFTVLL

-310 NKTNILKTSK
+310 NRTNVMKSAG
-320 AEDYKN
+320 AEAYSN
-326 LESRYNDVYSERK
+326 LEKRYNLVYNERK
-339 EFLTLNINQ
+339 QFLEENIQDNQLSNPEFSN
-348 HQLQNPA
+348 
-355 FHEKFKTY
+355 KFKLF

-368 TLRTEARQL
+368 SLRVEAREQ
-377 ISSASPVAKV
+377 ISNVNPQAKV

-395 YYVLHYFPTGVI
+395 YYVLNYFPAGVI

-422 SSEINALATTF
+422 ASEINALATTF

-445 MEDDHYLKIAKRA
+445 MEDDHYLKMSKRA
-458 TLLWGVLLMIFA
+458 TLVWGILLMIFA
-470 VFAAPF
+470 VWAAPL

-496 IVVTAI
+496 IVLTAI
-502 FLKKVSS
+502 FLKRVNS
-509 NGVLFGAI
+509 NGVIIGAI
-517 VAETIVILG
+517 IAESTVILG
-526 YIFSE
+526 YVFSE

-536 FNVIGCLLVMICGIL
+536 FNVIGCLIVMSIGL
-551 FSFLGK
+551 LHSNFNKRTFAK
-557 LLKRNPA
+557 L